1 MRLSR
6 GGLPSEILKSGS
18 SECHSG
24 LDKACPVLDTG
35 ESNLFNLESRWRLPP
50 ILHAKK
56 RLFSG
61 VPLVKIL
68 S

>member
-1 MRLSR
+1 MRLGR
-6 GGLPSEILKSGS
+6 NALPSETLKNGS

-24 LDKACPVLDTG
+24 LDP

-56 RLFSG
+56 RLFSD